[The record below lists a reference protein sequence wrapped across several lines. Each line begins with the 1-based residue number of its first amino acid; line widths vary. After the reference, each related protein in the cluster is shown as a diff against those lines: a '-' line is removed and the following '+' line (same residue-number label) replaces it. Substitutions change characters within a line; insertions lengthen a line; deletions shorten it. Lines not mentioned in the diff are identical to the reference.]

1 MKKFIIAISIMMLA
15 GVMPVA
21 GQYSKSYSRHYGRTS
36 QRSYADLVEIFVTN
50 PGTLEQRMPKDMEDR
65 VRVLRIEGPLNEAD
79 LKYITKLAKRSNV
92 LNDQGKKVDNYL
104 DLDLEL
110 ASVMEKYGSRTNHDV
125 LPRRAF
131 EYATHLRSVVLP
143 ERLKSIGLS
152 AFASCY
158 DLEEVVMPPRVYEFG
173 DHAFEG
179 CDDLRYF
186 TMPTALETIGQ
197 ECFKGCKE
205 LRQLPLPSTVTHIGK
220 NAFDN
225 CGLIELYIPAYC
237 EIENDNPGFMEKLQ
251 SIEVERGNS
260 HYSSAGYALYD
271 KNGSTLLIYPAGR
284 NEECRL
290 LSGLMAIA
298 PYAFYKA
305 KITAIDVP
313 ESVDALGKS
322 AFEGCDKLTRV
333 WLPDAVTELPEKLFS
348 DCTSLRDIE
357 MGTISKMGQ
366 KAFYNCQSLQSL
378 TLGGSLSTVP
388 ASAFEYCKK
397 LSQMS
402 LPDGVTS
409 IGEKAFHECNA
420 LQTINFS
427 NQLTKIGK
435 QAFDRCYALESIT
448 LPDGLTVIEEKLFF
462 ECKALRTVHLGNRV
476 QSIGKEAF
484 RRCKELNHVE
494 LPTSLRSVDKEA
506 FRECSALQQLTL
518 NEGLETMGDNALR
531 ETAIDVLDLPSTM
544 RRVGKKVAEKCKSL
558 HRIVCRAT
566 IPPELDA
573 VSSDKVELSVPASS
587 IDAYRNAKNWK
598 KFKTITPIN

>member
-1 MKKFIIAISIMMLA
+1 MKKFIIALGIMMLA
-15 GVMPVA
+15 GVVPCA
-21 GQYSKSYSRHYGRTS
+21 GQYSKNFSRHYGRTS

-50 PGTLEQRMPKDMEDR
+50 PGTLEERMPKNMEDR

-79 LKYITKLAKRSNV
+79 LKYITSLAKRSSV
-92 LNDQGKKVDNYL
+92 VDDQGKKVDNYL

-110 ASVMEKYGSRTNHDV
+110 ASVMEKNGTRINHDV

-131 EYATHLRSVVLP
+131 EYASHLRSVVLP
-143 ERLKSIGLS
+143 ERLKSIGQS

-173 DHAFEG
+173 DRAFEG

-186 TMPTALETIGQ
+186 AMPTALESIGQ

-237 EIENDNPGFMEKLQ
+237 EIENDNLGFMEKLQ

-290 LSGLMAIA
+290 SSGIRAIA

-313 ESVDALGKS
+313 ESVDAIGQS

-333 WLPDAVTELPEKLFS
+333 ILPDAVTELPEKLFS
-348 DCTSLRDIE
+348 DCISLRDIE
-357 MGTISKMGQ
+357 IGSISKMGE
-366 KAFYNCQSLQSL
+366 KAFNNCQSLQSFTLVGTL
-378 TLGGSLSTVP
+378 TSLP
-388 ASAFEYCKK
+388 KSAFEYCKN
-397 LSQMS
+397 LQRVN
-402 LPDGVTS
+402 LPKQVTS

-420 LQTINFS
+420 LRDIEFS
-427 NQLTKIGK
+427 DRLTQIGK

-448 LPDGLTVIEEKLFF
+448 LPDGVTVIDEKVFF
-462 ECKALRTVHLGNRV
+462 ECKALRTVQLGNRV

-484 RRCKELNHVE
+484 RRCKDLATIVMPASLKQVE
-494 LPTSLRSVDKEA
+494 KEA
-506 FRECSALQQLTL
+506 FRECTALKDVVL
-518 NEGLETMGDNALR
+518 NEGLESLGDNALR
-531 ETAIDVLDLPSTM
+531 ETDIHQLDLPATT
-544 RRVGKKVAEKCKSL
+544 RKLGKKVAEKCKNL
-558 HRIVCRAT
+558 QRIICRAT
-566 IPPELDA
+566 TPPELDG
-573 VSSDKVELSVPASS
+573 VSSDKIELTVPAAAIS
-587 IDAYRNAKNWK
+587 AYQNAKNWK
-598 KFKTITPIN
+598 KFKKITTF

>member
-1 MKKFIIAISIMMLA
+1 MKKFIIALGIMMLA
-15 GVMPVA
+15 GAMPA
-21 GQYSKSYSRHYGRTS
+21 TGQYSKSYTRHYGRTS

-110 ASVMEKYGSRTNHDV
+110 ASVMEKYGSRINHDV

-143 ERLKSIGLS
+143 ERLKSIGQS

-173 DHAFEG
+173 DYAFEG
-179 CDDLRYF
+179 CDDLRYL

-237 EIENDNPGFMEKLQ
+237 VIENDNPGFMEKLQ

-260 HYSSAGYALYD
+260 HYSSEGYALYD

-284 NEECRL
+284 NGECSL
-290 LSGLMAIA
+290 PSGLRAIA

-313 ESVDALGKS
+313 ESVEAVGKS
-322 AFEGCDKLTRV
+322 AFERCDKLTRIN
-333 WLPDAVTELPEKLFS
+333 LPDAVTELPEKLFS

-357 MGTISKMGQ
+357 MGSVSMMGE
-366 KAFYNCQSLQSL
+366 KAFYNCQSLPSFTLVGTLTSL
-378 TLGGSLSTVP
+378 P
-388 ASAFEYCKK
+388 KSAFENCK
-397 LSQMS
+397 S
-402 LPDGVTS
+402 LQRVVLPEQLTS

-420 LQTINFS
+420 LREIEFS
-427 NQLTKIGK
+427 DRLTQIGK
-435 QAFDRCYALESIT
+435 QAFDRCYALESVT
-448 LPDGLTVIEEKLFF
+448 LPDGVTFIDEKVFF
-462 ECKALRTVHLGNRV
+462 ECKALRSVQLGNRV

-484 RRCKELNHVE
+484 RRCKDLTAIE
-494 LPTSLRSVDKEA
+494 LPASLKQVEKEA
-506 FRECSALQQLTL
+506 FRECTSLNHVVL
-518 NEGLETMGDNALR
+518 NEGLETLGDNALR
-531 ETAIDVLDLPSTM
+531 ETAIQQLDLPVTM
-544 RRVGKKVAEKCKSL
+544 KKLGKKVAEKCKNL
-558 HRIVCRAT
+558 QRITCRAAT
-566 IPPELDA
+566 PPELDS
-573 VSSDKVELSVPASS
+573 VSSDKIELTVPASA
-587 IDAYRNAKNWK
+587 INAYQNAKNWK
-598 KFKTITPIN
+598 KIKKITTF